1 MSAKIKLQRQ
11 FWIFL
16 LTFATQVSNAA
27 ERKTVFAPWIRLT
40 NDATHVRLSPNSR
53 YVAFT
58 DGFDDQLKI
67 VELSSGKIFAVSQSR
82 TDGSYVWTPDGHR
95 LIYRE
100 IVAGQ
105 SPERSLAS
113 RVMAYDAG
121 LKKSVMIDELAQ
133 ATGLLTLD
141 PRDQRIQIMG
151 ERSVISHQIIL
162 PEQRMAKWQMASRV
176 EQGKWLATPKAM
188 LWTSLGGRSL
198 QSMTDDGQ
206 GLESF
211 AISPDGQSAAWATK
225 LGKVY
230 MSRNGGNPAY
240 IGPGRDP
247 SWHPTQN
254 ILLYAAA
261 RMVGDKATDYDLRL
275 IDSKGVAKWV
285 TQTQHSAERWPQ
297 WMPKADQILY
307 TKERTTDLFVLDF
320 QQ

>member
-1 MSAKIKLQRQ
+1 
-11 FWIFL
+11 
-16 LTFATQVSNAA
+16 
-27 ERKTVFAPWIRLT
+27 
-40 NDATHVRLSPNSR
+40 
-53 YVAFT
+53 
-58 DGFDDQLKI
+58 
-67 VELSSGKIFAVSQSR
+67 
-82 TDGSYVWTPDGHR
+82 
-95 LIYRE
+95 
-100 IVAGQ
+100 
-105 SPERSLAS
+105 
-113 RVMAYDAG
+113 
-121 LKKSVMIDELAQ
+121 MIDELAQ

-141 PRDQRIQIMG
+141 PRDQRLQIMG

-176 EQGKWLATPKAM
+176 ERGKWLATPKAM

-230 MSRNGGNPAY
+230 VSRNGETASFV
-240 IGPGRDP
+240 GPGRDP

-254 ILLYAAA
+254 VLLYAAA